1 MRSLGR
7 LCGEKLLTPKI
18 TEEGRKGREEILER
32 EEGLHCFA
40 HKRPEASWQ
49 CKRKAD
55 ASLRTEGQ
63 ISPGIIVPEIQLAI
77 WSEFLFGKLHFESQ
91 RIGDAV
97 GEVREAGQQ
106 VQVDDFA
113 VGEVLFQGR
122 EVSIG
127 DSMRLFRQLL
137 DVAQG
142 GLFFRSEAGD
152 IAFL

>member
-1 MRSLGR
+1 MFRTQAPRG
-7 LCGEKLLTPKI
+7 
-18 TEEGRKGREEILER
+18 
-32 EEGLHCFA
+32 FVA
-40 HKRPEASWQ
+40 VQA
-49 CKRKAD
+49 KAD

-97 GEVREAGQQ
+97 GKVREAGQH
-106 VQVDDFA
+106 VQVDDFG
-113 VGEVLFQGR
+113 VGEVLFQGH